1 MSLEKLASV
10 LVVVQAL
17 VMVKRPGVVTRVSL
31 AVLALLDVS
40 DFRADRC
47 LCSVELLSVALVT
60 IFFAADVA
68 VINVGELNDAFDA
81 GSEITPEML
90 VEKGLV
96 RSSFEE
102 LKVLGDGEL
111 SKNLKISA
119 HRFSASAEAK
129 ISAAGGTYSLIAVGS
144 F

>member
-17 VMVKRPGVVTRVSL
+17 VMVRRPGVVTRVSL

-60 IFFAADVA
+60 IFSP
-68 VINVGELNDAFDA
+68 L
-81 GSEITPEML
+81 ML
-90 VEKGLV
+90 
-96 RSSFEE
+96 R
-102 LKVLGDGEL
+102 
-111 SKNLKISA
+111 
-119 HRFSASAEAK
+119 
-129 ISAAGGTYSLIAVGS
+129 
-144 F
+144 